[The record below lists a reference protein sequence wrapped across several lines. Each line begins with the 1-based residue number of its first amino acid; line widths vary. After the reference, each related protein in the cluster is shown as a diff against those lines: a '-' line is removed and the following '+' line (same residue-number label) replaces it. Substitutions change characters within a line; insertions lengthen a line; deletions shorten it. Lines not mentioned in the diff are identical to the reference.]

1 MAKRKAA
8 ESEKSKSSQTGEL
21 AVSFQPEYDHDFPT
35 IYSNFASISHTNNE
49 FCLDF
54 CLLAPPYRVDVD
66 SKVVAAN
73 VVARVMIPPKLVEGL
88 REALRVELE
97 KHGKE
102 RPETLMI
109 PVRRS
114 QE

>member
-1 MAKRKAA
+1 MAQRKA
-8 ESEKSKSSQTGEL
+8 SDSTKSKSSKTGQL

-35 IYSNFASISHTNNE
+35 VYSNFASISHTNNE

-66 SKVVAAN
+66 NKVVAAN
-73 VVARVMIPPKLVEGL
+73 VIARIMIPPKLVEGL
-88 REALRVELE
+88 MEALRIELE
-97 KHGKE
+97 KHSKD

-109 PVRRS
+109 PVRRP